1 MYIKQSENWEKYFN
15 SIGWKSFR
23 VTKDILIVYRSTIFG
38 KLAKIQR
45 PKKLDANDLLEI
57 DRRCIEN
64 RISFLKIESNENQN
78 TDALETFGFIKS
90 TSPLSP
96 TSTTYINLILTEK
109 SLWSNLSKS
118 GKYGVSRG
126 LRDGSKVEFIK
137 NPSNEVLINYFKDIQ
152 SYTSKDKGF
161 KTLNLKELLL
171 VNKAFNKSTYI
182 SIGYDINGSVCGGK
196 FYLINGDTVFYLTGG
211 TTKLGKHTRVGFVQ
225 MWESIKFFKNLKYKI
240 LDLDGI
246 YDSRFHNF
254 TKSWIGFTDFK
265 KKFGG
270 EIIKYPNP
278 YNKYYSNVLLFLTKI
293 PFLKIDF

>member
-1 MYIKQSENWEKYFN
+1 MYIKQSKNWEKYFN

-23 VTKDILIVYRSTIFG
+23 VNFDILVVYRSTFFG
-38 KLAKIQR
+38 RLAKIQR
-45 PKKLDANDLLEI
+45 PKKLNINDLLEI
-57 DRRCIEN
+57 DKKCVEN
-64 RISFLKIESNENQN
+64 KISFLKIEPDENQN
-78 TDALETFGFIKS
+78 IDTLKTVGFIKS
-90 TSPLSP
+90 NSPLSP
-96 TSTTYINLILTEK
+96 TSTTYIKLDLSEK
-109 SLWSNLSKS
+109 SLWNNLTKS
-118 GKYGVSRG
+118 EKYGINRG
-126 LRDGSKVEFIK
+126 QRDGSKVEFIK
-137 NPSNEVLINYFKDIQ
+137 NPSNEDLNNYFKDIQ

-161 KTLNLKELLL
+161 KTLSLKELLL
-171 VNKAFNKSTYI
+171 VNKAFNKNTYI
-182 SIGYDINGSVCGGK
+182 SIGYDINENISGGK
-196 FYLINGDTVFYLTGG
+196 FYLINEDTVFYLTGG
-211 TTKLGKHTRVGFVQ
+211 TTELGKHTRVGFVQ
-225 MWESIKFFKNLKYKI
+225 MWESIKFFKNLGYKK